1 MSYQEVNDLK
11 SFISVLVLGQ
21 CQTYVNILK
30 EQLLSVVHTELETL
44 TVNGITFISELS
56 NELKNEVKQEVQSQ
70 GKEVQ
75 DTLQVIL
82 RELVQDFD
90 EEDLTG

>member
-1 MSYQEVNDLK
+1 MLVTGSVSDLA
-11 SFISVLVLGQ
+11 FD
-21 CQTYVNILK
+21 T
-30 EQLLSVVHTELETL
+30 LEIY
-44 TVNGITFISELS
+44 TVLS

-70 GKEVQ
+70 GKEIQ